1 MGHGSFPTVA
11 YGPYYSVLSVRLRIV
26 IAMARPRSRTRLSRE
41 DWIDAALRALAD
53 DGPSGVAVER
63 LAARLGT
70 TKGSFY
76 WHFKDR
82 EELIAE
88 ALAAWER
95 DETDAMIEW
104 MEGISDPVE
113 RLRVGAV
120 MATEYE
126 EEENPD
132 VRLLPSASNPVVGEV
147 VKRAQRKRLDFLA
160 RTFRDAGFTPAESRL
175 RARLAYSVAIGWHHQ
190 RLIDG
195 SERATPRERAAYQR
209 RAVELLMT
217 GSGGRARRRSSTP

>member
-1 MGHGSFPTVA
+1 VLAVA
-11 YGPYYSVLSVRLRIV
+11 Q
-26 IAMARPRSRTRLSRE
+26 PRSRIRLSRE
-41 DWIDAALRALAD
+41 DWIQAALQALAD

-82 EELIAE
+82 ADLITE
-88 ALAAWER
+88 ALATWER
-95 DETDAMIEW
+95 EDTDEPIAEMSEI
-104 MEGISDPVE
+104 GDPVE
-113 RLRVGAV
+113 RLRVGTV

-126 EEENPD
+126 EAERPD
-132 VRLLPSASNPVVGEV
+132 VRLLPSASDPVVGEV
-147 VKRAQRKRLDFLA
+147 VQRVQRKRLDFIA
-160 RTFRDAGFTPAESRL
+160 AIFRDAGFTPAESRV
-175 RARLAYSVAIGWHHQ
+175 RARLAYSLALGWHHQ
-190 RLIDG
+190 QLVEG

-217 GSGGRARRRSSTP
+217 RS